1 MIFIRSNLGC
11 RVCFGVRYPS
21 QNECS
26 GDRAIRTVDRI
37 REKLKWQDG
46 FLNGPEWRPKRM
58 HERTYQRLRA
68 RYRRLISVINVSI
81 AVRFGAEARIL
92 GLFQDDADFD

>member
-1 MIFIRSNLGC
+1 M
-11 RVCFGVRYPS
+11 RYPS
-21 QNECS
+21 QNECG
-26 GDRAIRTVDRI
+26 GDRAIRKVDRI

-46 FLNGPEWRPKRM
+46 FLNDPEWRPTGM

-68 RYRRLISVINVSI
+68 PYRRLIWVINVSI
-81 AVRFGAEARIL
+81 GLRFGAEARIL